1 MKRLNKII
9 ICFTLLFISI
19 YSQENTNK
27 QSENDSTKTFKTDAL
42 FNLSYKFEE
51 FEFYRN
57 LTKPI
62 LNFNVDSTTAKLW
75 LKTSVEMSNNSSF
88 DKETNLTPGYLHS
101 ILYDE
106 YLEKSKFNPVR
117 TVLGMIQAGAVGYL
131 AYRHIKKWGFIK

>member
-1 MKRLNKII
+1 MKLLSKII
-9 ICFTLLFISI
+9 ICFTFLSIPI
-19 YSQENTNK
+19 YSQENINK
-27 QSENDSTKTFKTDAL
+27 SPENDSTKTFKMDAL
-42 FNLSYKFEE
+42 FNLAYKFNE

-57 LTKPI
+57 LTKPM

-88 DKETNLTPGYLHS
+88 NNENNFTPVYLHS